1 MRGALASSFE
11 GRWGS
16 LGYFCPTPA
25 IYGVSR
31 RFQVRLGPLVPS
43 EAQRFSIETMGIS
56 PGRPG
61 FEPQTRKPLIVKGLV
76 LPDVEAK
83 GYLDTELVCR
93 LRQKESLG
101 SVKQRIVR
109 KLQQN
114 KSAFRFEDLVREV
127 LKTV

>member
-1 MRGALASSFE
+1 M
-11 GRWGS
+11 
-16 LGYFCPTPA
+16 
-25 IYGVSR
+25 
-31 RFQVRLGPLVPS
+31 RLGPLVPS
-43 EAQRFSIETMGIS
+43 EAQRFSIETLRIS
-56 PGRPG
+56 PGLPG
-61 FEPQTRKPLIVKGLV
+61 FELQTRKPLIVKGLV

-83 GYLDTELVCR
+83 SYLDTELVCR